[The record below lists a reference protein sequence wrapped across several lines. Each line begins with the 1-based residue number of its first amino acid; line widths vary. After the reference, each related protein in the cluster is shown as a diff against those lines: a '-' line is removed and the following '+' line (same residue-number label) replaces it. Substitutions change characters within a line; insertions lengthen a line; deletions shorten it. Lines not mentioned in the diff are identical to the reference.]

1 MSKTLS
7 KSNLKPYAVP
17 TPLCLRQLQ
26 ANGVI
31 YTPVQEE
38 TPLYWSFFE
47 DPNTGQGVLIFDA
60 QNTVYALGF
69 GNAQDVLS
77 DLAPH
82 LCSPLMGEKSFQAP
96 AKGAPLSLSFRGTSL
111 EEDVWHGLL
120 ARRQKGALLT
130 YSDLAQDIG
139 RPKAVRAVASA
150 VGRNPISYFI
160 PCHLV
165 IRKDGGLGGYRWG
178 LPSKNA
184 LLKEANLS

>member
-1 MSKTLS
+1 
-7 KSNLKPYAVP
+7 VP
-17 TPLCLRQLQ
+17 TPLCLRLLQ

-38 TPLYWSFFE
+38 TPLYWSLFK
-47 DPNTGQGVLIFDA
+47 DPGIGQGVLIFDT

-69 GNAQDVLS
+69 GEDESVLS
-77 DLAPH
+77 NLTLH
-82 LCSPLMGEKSFQAP
+82 LCGPLMGEKSFQAP
-96 AKGAPLSLSFRGTSL
+96 AKGAPLSLSFRGTRL

-120 ARRQKGALLT
+120 ARRQRGTLLT

-139 RPKAVRAVASA
+139 RPRAVRAVASA

-178 LPSKNA
+178 LTSKNA